1 MNLMSISSS
10 SQGFPVRRAAMVL
23 ALALAAW
30 PIQGWPEE
38 AKSACSMPE
47 KTSLRMKEGTVSV
60 ASISSAVL
68 FEAGLAI
75 DADGAPNAYG
85 PHDKGLDLTVHA
97 RSRNGWA
104 GVLVDHRGQ
113 PVVQKRGPYRGYYVS
128 TTSLVDANARRDAD
142 PRKYVDARKIPYIV
156 LPLEVARRFGIRLG
170 DLAVVS
176 NQNNGRFA
184 YALYADVGPSGKL
197 GEGSIA
203 LAKTLGLPANPR
215 AGGAEDG
222 IRFLVFPGSGH
233 GPGKLRTLKE
243 INRSAA
249 KLYKTWGGSNRLN
262 ACELLSPPSQ
272 QVTDSSLLDRSAP
285 WQ

>member
-1 MNLMSISSS
+1 MARISN
-10 SQGFPVRRAAMVL
+10 
-23 ALALAAW
+23 
-30 PIQGWPEE
+30 
-38 AKSACSMPE
+38 
-47 KTSLRMKEGTVSV
+47 
-60 ASISSAVL
+60 AVL

-97 RSRNGWA
+97 RGRKGWA
-104 GVLVDHRGQ
+104 GVLSDERGQ
-113 PVVQKRGPYRGYYVS
+113 PVLQKRGPYRGYYVS
-128 TTSLVDANARRDAD
+128 TTSLVDASTRRDAD

-170 DLAVVS
+170 DFAVVS
-176 NQNNGRFA
+176 NQSNGRFA
-184 YALYADVGPSGKL
+184 YAIYADVGPAEKL
-197 GEGSIA
+197 GEGSMA
-203 LAKTLGLPANPR
+203 LAKALGLPSNPR

-222 IRFLVFPGSGH
+222 VRFLVFPGSGH

-249 KLYKTWGGSNRLN
+249 RLYKTWGGSRRLR
-262 ACELLSPPSQ
+262 ACVILSQPSQ
-272 QVTDSSLLDRSAP
+272 PVTDSSLSNGSSP